1 MISHQQIEELV
12 EAVEDQ
18 MGVAY
23 IRLDW
28 MPESEEP
35 FEAKQFVIDGLKGTH
50 NILCMQHVH
59 APTVNEDG
67 NATAKCPYCGYGG
80 SVNDADGLFSPG

>member
-12 EAVEDQ
+12 AAVEEQ

-28 MPESEEP
+28 MPEADQP

-59 APTVNEDG
+59 AP
-67 NATAKCPYCGYGG
+67 AKRDEGSSIVQCAYCDYGL
-80 SVNDADGLFSPG
+80 STNDVDGLFTP